1 MAKTPGWAFSRG
13 CIKEFNAYLKKRKDD
28 LPPGGGEE
36 AGLPWQ
42 KPGGEDDEEQDGPSE
57 LGEEDLKEKPE
68 RPPGISG
75 GSASFWVYVEAR
87 GREGHLWHVLPSRCS
102 HSFKRSFGRSK
113 EEQSGK
119 MPRSLLKERWMKM
132 LLVLT

>member
-57 LGEEDLKEKPE
+57 LGEEDLKEKLK
-68 RPPGISG
+68 
-75 GSASFWVYVEAR
+75 EAR
-87 GREGHLWHVLPSRCS
+87 EASWDLWWLS
-102 HSFKRSFGRSK
+102 
-113 EEQSGK
+113 
-119 MPRSLLKERWMKM
+119 
-132 LLVLT
+132 LVLGLC